1 MLCEHVRSLVTFPL
15 RFQIEKSQGEIYRL
29 RAKLESTQSEN
40 ENMAD
45 ELEKMQRAL
54 NQSYSDRDRIGSDL
68 DKLRDDLE
76 RSQVMNYAFFCIQI
90 KAIYLKNY
98 LTSQMASKICK
109 LLPYL
114 TAKKVGQNL
123 TNCFAIWLCQLRLK
137 RNGL

>member
-1 MLCEHVRSLVTFPL
+1 MACLNFADGTPRSLFQILFIQTFRKISHTFCTTTTIILCEHVRSLVTFPL

-76 RSQVMNYAFFCIQI
+76 RSQVINE
-90 KAIYLKNY
+90 
-98 LTSQMASKICK
+98 
-109 LLPYL
+109 
-114 TAKKVGQNL
+114 
-123 TNCFAIWLCQLRLK
+123 
-137 RNGL
+137 